1 MIVLL
6 SLDTRTHNS
15 RTDSDTQ
22 AEGKLIFNRYGD
34 SRGMFLDNMGVKE
47 MENNLMRTL
56 HTGSVAYDREENYT
70 NKFLGNIP
78 CLRET
83 VNRIDK
89 EFGRYS
95 DNLR

>member
-1 MIVLL
+1 MLVLL
-6 SLDTRTHNS
+6 SLDTKTHDS
-15 RTDSDTQ
+15 RTNSDTQ
-22 AEGKLIFNRYGD
+22 AEGKLIFNRHSD
-34 SRGMFLDNMGVKE
+34 SRGMFLNKMEVGG
-47 MENNLMRTL
+47 MENNLTRTL

>member
-22 AEGKLIFNRYGD
+22 AEGKLIFNRYSD
-34 SRGMFLDNMGVKE
+34 SRGMFLNKMEVRE
-47 MENNLMRTL
+47 IENNLTRIL